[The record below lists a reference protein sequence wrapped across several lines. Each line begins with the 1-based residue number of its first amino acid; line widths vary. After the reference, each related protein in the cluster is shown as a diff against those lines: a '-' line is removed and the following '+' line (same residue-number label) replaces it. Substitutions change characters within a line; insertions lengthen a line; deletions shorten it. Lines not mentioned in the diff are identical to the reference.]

1 MTSITQKINSING
14 GISQQPDEL
23 KIPGQV
29 VTAKNV
35 FPDVT
40 HGLQKRPGSLLVK
53 SLSNNGTA
61 SLNSQEN
68 GKWFS
73 YYRDENEQYIGQI
86 SRTGDVNM
94 WRCSTFTVGGVTYP
108 AGDPVNVVPD
118 SSTSSAIATYLTHT
132 ADDDIQTLTLNDNT
146 FINNRTYPTA
156 MAATTEPAQPNQ
168 AFIELKQIKY
178 ASQYGVDLFNS
189 TTSNTL
195 STVSTVTRLGIEY
208 NASASPDP
216 NNAVNTDGSA
226 TDYDLDTDGTCD
238 SVGTQLFTVNASDTN
253 SYVVLYTGSSSASNT
268 FNNRGTD
275 LIFRITTT
283 GQPTTDGGSNP
294 TYVCRYTVKIDLLHG
309 GSGWQVGDK
318 IRVETWN
325 GHTQTHYNVV
335 VEEVSTAKVAANL
348 GLVRP
353 TPTPFDGETAI
364 TGDMI
369 LGKIR
374 EGITGNATNTGN
386 GFEVEQIGDG
396 LYITR
401 TAGTFNVN
409 TPVSELLNVLTSEVQ
424 DVADLPK
431 QCKDGY
437 VVKVRNSA
445 NDEDDYYLKFFANNG
460 LSGDGV
466 WEECNKPTRKIAF
479 DKSSMPV
486 KLVRTSY
493 TQFTL
498 SQIAYEDCAVGDPK
512 TAPKPSFISTVAGQ
526 DEDIVTAN
534 KTINKMVFFRNRL
547 VFLSDENVIM
557 SRPGDFFNFWAKSAI
572 AASAEDPIDISCS
585 SEYPAI
591 IFDGIEVNS
600 GLVLFTKNQQFM
612 LTTDSDVLS
621 PITAKINALSTYNFN
636 HQTNPVSLGT
646 TIAFLDNAGK
656 FTRMF
661 EMASVLREGEPV
673 ILEQSKVISKLF
685 PKNINL
691 IANSRENSFIVFAEK
706 NQPTVYGFRYFTSG
720 EKRIMQSWVTWEL
733 SGNIQYMCMLD
744 DAIYAV
750 VRNGTTNVM
759 QKINLK
765 LSGEDGESITQ
776 YSNTHGVHLDN
787 IHTISHSST
796 TLTYNSSANKTTF
809 AMPEGF
815 YYKVA
820 ERNLLANS
828 QTIPNPNG
836 SELIVN
842 PLGVTEDISYY
853 DFATNEANNTFHIF
867 TAATHTTG
875 SGAVQPYA
883 STLYARTDQGTCS
896 ISMYLN
902 GGNVDAS
909 GNSNSTS
916 ISPPHPD
923 DSRGREFLVDTT
935 WRRIGGT
942 QTNVSTSYRN
952 NHPEFDIEFENPAGN
967 STTTKVYIWGA
978 QLEQTSVTSLERTP
992 ITDNKSFAVYDV
1004 DSSNE
1009 LGRFREATVNSGT
1022 IEIEG
1027 DWRNQDFLLGY
1038 LYDMEVELPKF
1049 YVTQQSGDRFVSDVQ
1064 SNLVVHRVKFNFGPL
1079 GAYQTTLKR
1088 VGKPDFTETYESIF
1102 ADQYSPSKLAI
1113 QTEQEVTVPVYERN
1127 TNYTLT
1133 IKSSK
1138 PTPATL
1144 YSLAWEGDYS
1154 NTFYKRV

>member
-29 VTAKNV
+29 VSAKNV

-53 SLSNNGTA
+53 SLSNNSDS

-73 YYRDENEQYIGQI
+73 YYRDENEQYIGQVAQDGTVRMWDCLTGTP
-86 SRTGDVNM
+86 RTVTDTLPTVTKSNSPYTRNTNNTYSIQCTNHGFNAGEYV
-94 WRCSTFTVGGVTYP
+94 RLTFDNNSHTSGTTHLIGFSIVVQIQTITDANNFVAYEGPTNNPWNNLAGTGTVT
-108 AGDPVNVVPD
+108 
-118 SSTSSAIATYLTHT
+118 TIKQKYLTHG
-132 ADDDIQTLTLNDNT
+132 DDNNIQDLTLNDFT
-146 FINNRTYPTA
+146 FINNRTKQTK

-189 TTSNTL
+189 TDPSTL

-216 NNAVNTDGSA
+216 NNAVNTDGSS
-226 TDYDLDTDGTCD
+226 TEYDLDTDGTCD

-253 SYVVLYTGSSSASNT
+253 SYVVLYRGATSASNT

-283 GQPTTDGGSNP
+283 GQPTTTGGSEP

-309 GSGWQVGDK
+309 GSGWEVGDK
-318 IRVETWN
+318 IRVDLNN
-325 GHTQTHYNVV
+325 GHTQTFYNVV

-437 VVKVRNSA
+437 IVKVRNSA
-445 NDEDDYYLKFFANNG
+445 NDEDDYYLKFFANNN

-466 WEECNKPTRKIAF
+466 WEECNRPGRLIEF
-479 DKSSMPV
+479 DKSTMPV
-486 KLVRTSY
+486 QLIRTS
-493 TQFTL
+493 TGQFTL
-498 SQIAYEDCAVGDPK
+498 SQINYKDCAVGDQF
-512 TAPKPSFISTVAGQ
+512 TSPKPSFISTVAGQ
-526 DEDIVTAN
+526 DEDIETTN

-572 AASAEDPIDISCS
+572 AASAEDPIDLSCS

-621 PITAKINALSTYNFN
+621 PLTAKINALSTYNFN

-706 NQPTVYGFRYFTSG
+706 NQSTVYGFRYFTSG

-750 VRNGTTNVM
+750 VRNGTSTFTLNGVDVM
-759 QKINLK
+759 QKFNLK
-765 LSGEDGESITQ
+765 LSGEEGESISHNSKD
-776 YSNTHGVHLDN
+776 YRVYLDN
-787 IHTISHSST
+787 IHKISHTTT
-796 TLTYNSSANKTTF
+796 TLTPNTTTNPTTTSF

-815 YYKVA
+815 ASNKTLVVYDTDTGDD
-820 ERNLLANS
+820 L
-828 QTIPNPNG
+828 G
-836 SELIVN
+836 SFKE
-842 PLGVTEDISYY
+842 VT
-853 DFATNEANNTFHIF
+853 
-867 TAATHTTG
+867 
-875 SGAVQPYA
+875 V
-883 STLYARTDQGTCS
+883 
-896 ISMYLN
+896 N
-902 GGNVDAS
+902 GG
-909 GNSNSTS
+909 
-916 ISPPHPD
+916 
-923 DSRGREFLVDTT
+923 
-935 WRRIGGT
+935 
-942 QTNVSTSYRN
+942 
-952 NHPEFDIEFENPAGN
+952 
-967 STTTKVYIWGA
+967 
-978 QLEQTSVTSLERTP
+978 
-992 ITDNKSFAVYDV
+992 
-1004 DSSNE
+1004 
-1009 LGRFREATVNSGT
+1009 T
-1022 IEIEG
+1022 IQIEG
-1027 DWRNQDFLLGY
+1027 DWTGQDFLLGY

-1079 GAYQTTLKR
+1079 GAYQTTLQR
-1088 VGKPDFTETYESIF
+1088 VGKSDFTETYESII
-1102 ADQYSPSKLAI
+1102 ADQSSSNRLAI